1 MIKTAWLEGSR
12 LQSYGA
18 LNFVQFILDQPAYV
32 MFLCGEDCYQSRSN
46 EPRHTAETPIATH
59 TSRSLFMLLGGRE
72 RTKGSIREKLFFFLV
87 GALTRANL
95 LCSHDAAPR
104 RQISQTCH
112 DMCACVCSFRERSLY
127 IYIYT
132 HSTQTRSLLRSLIGL
147 TIVNSSVYYVSALL
161 LSSAVLY
168 VLHHNRFKVQTLGI
182 LFVLWR
188 QCTCDRLQAVRG
200 LPYLGDTWAM
210 CPLNLHVDAAR
221 DQMVSRWLLWMRQVT
236 DVGRDSCLLR
246 GWLLH

>member
-1 MIKTAWLEGSR
+1 MS
-12 LQSYGA
+12 
-18 LNFVQFILDQPAYV
+18 YV

-46 EPRHTAETPIATH
+46 EPRHTAKTPIATF
-59 TSRSLFMLLGGRE
+59 TTRSLFMLLGGRE
-72 RTKGSIREKLFFFLV
+72 RTKGNIREKTFSFFLV
-87 GALTRANL
+87 GALTRANS

-104 RQISQTCH
+104 RQINHTDVSWHVRVT
-112 DMCACVCSFRERSLY
+112 ACVCSFRERSLY
-127 IYIYT
+127 IHAHSLYILYTLYKMRYIY
-132 HSTQTRSLLRSLIGL
+132 TRSLLRSLIGL
-147 TIVNSSVYYVSALL
+147 TIVSSSVYRVSALL

-168 VLHHNRFKVQTLGI
+168 VLHHSRFKVQTLGI

-210 CPLNLHVDAAR
+210 CSLNLHVDAAR